1 MREIFSFIFD
11 RLTDPLGLPISALYE
26 YVILLVIGGI
36 AYAIAFSAVGDMYD
50 SGSISSSGAGSLFHW
65 LIRLVVFVV
74 IWAITYGV
82 ITLVK
87 WITAH
92 WVVIVSS
99 LGGIL
104 LIAGIIAVVVIFNK
118 KGDTL

>member
-1 MREIFSFIFD
+1 MRGIFSFIFD
-11 RLTDPLGLPISALYE
+11 RLTDPLQLPIPALWE
-26 YVILLVIGGI
+26 YVILLVIGFI
-36 AYAIAFSAVGDMYD
+36 AYTIAYSMVGDMYNG
-50 SGSISSSGAGSLFHW
+50 GSISTSCAGRVFHW
-65 LIRLVVFVV
+65 VIRFVVFVV

-82 ITLVK
+82 IALVK

-92 WVVIVSS
+92 WVIIVSV

-104 LIAGIIAVVVIFNK
+104 LTAGIIAGVVIFNK